1 MESMTAIRLRLKKR
15 NKILFQMQRE
25 RQHPELSFENMR
37 SYNTVIP
44 SGGRGNTVKSL
55 DEIIEKEVYLAALHQ
70 HKKLKIFGPHN
81 NITLLNSLID
91 KHDPNRKRPGRPP
104 NAKTADEVPLRGR
117 PPNAKTAD
125 GVPPNKKE
133 MIEGS
138 VRTRVRR
145 SRRPSHLREDSRDEL
160 EPRGRSPN
168 PRTADE
174 VPLERPRT
182 PREKAPDRDSPFPVN
197 L

>member
-55 DEIIEKEVYLAALHQ
+55 DEIIEK
-70 HKKLKIFGPHN
+70 
-81 NITLLNSLID
+81 
-91 KHDPNRKRPGRPP
+91 
-104 NAKTADEVPLRGR
+104 TAE
-117 PPNAKTAD
+117 

-133 MIEGS
+133 MKEGS
-138 VRTRVRR
+138 VRTRVSL
-145 SRRPSHLREDSRDEL
+145 SRRPSQLLRPPKSPKAKPADGVTRSSITSTGPWKAAWVPL

-168 PRTADE
+168 ARTAYG
-174 VPLERPRT
+174 VRSPLERPPP
-182 PREKAPDRDSPFPVN
+182 PREKAPDRDTVN